1 MEFLDDNA
9 VNPKSDPFGIN
20 RRCGKLPF
28 TSPDRT
34 ASQRGSERG
43 LVSAPFPCET
53 LAGNPQKE
61 RNLQLAVT
69 QFGTTVASSVAEA
82 SGQAH
87 VTSV

>member
-53 LAGNPQKE
+53 LAGNQLPSTKRAQLTTR
-61 RNLQLAVT
+61 RN
-69 QFGTTVASSVAEA
+69 SIWNNCR
-82 SGQAH
+82 
-87 VTSV
+87 